1 MHSCRSSR
9 PPKTQRFVGGQRG
22 ANPWV
27 AKQQEVERL
36 SAALQKTVMD
46 LMLGPLAREETSA
59 RVTQLQLEF
68 QDQIKKLYAM

>member
-1 MHSCRSSR
+1 M
-9 PPKTQRFVGGQRG
+9 
-22 ANPWV
+22 

-46 LMLGPLAREETSA
+46 LMLGPLAPEEKSA